1 MSATRR
7 ATGQSIEFMLA
18 FEPGLEEASPIV
30 VSLWRG
36 RLLKWPGVLPSRLV
50 HRHGT
55 GDQQDGMTKRGNFRA
70 GNHVVYPAHGVGK
83 VLAVEDQ
90 TISGYEL
97 EMLVIEFEKEKMLL
111 RIPTA
116 KVQTAGLRTLST
128 KKEMQNALRTL
139 KGRVRIKRTMWSRR
153 AQEYE
158 AKINS
163 GDPILIAEV
172 VRDLHRNA
180 DQPDQSYSERQIYQ
194 AALERLSRELAVVEK
209 IDEDKAVKRVELVLE
224 AA

>member
-1 MSATRR
+1 MKR
-7 ATGQSIEFMLA
+7 A
-18 FEPGLEEASPIV
+18 
-30 VSLWRG
+30 
-36 RLLKWPGVLPSRLV
+36 
-50 HRHGT
+50 
-55 GDQQDGMTKRGNFRA
+55 NFRA

-83 VLAVEDQ
+83 VLAVEEQ
-90 TISGYEL
+90 TISGYDL

-139 KGRVRIKRTMWSRR
+139 KGKVRIKRTMWSRR

-209 IDEDKAVKRVELVLE
+209 IDEDKAVKRVEMVLQ

>member
-1 MSATRR
+1 
-7 ATGQSIEFMLA
+7 
-18 FEPGLEEASPIV
+18 
-30 VSLWRG
+30 
-36 RLLKWPGVLPSRLV
+36 
-50 HRHGT
+50 
-55 GDQQDGMTKRGNFRA
+55 MTKRASFKA

-83 VLAVEDQ
+83 VLAVEEQ
-90 TISGYEL
+90 AISGYEL

-128 KKEMQNALRTL
+128 KKEMQNALKTL
-139 KGRVRIKRTMWSRR
+139 KGKVRIKRTMWSRR

-163 GDPILIAEV
+163 GDPNLIAEV

-194 AALERLSRELAVVEK
+194 AALERLSRELAVVER
-209 IDEDKAVKRVELVLE
+209 IDEDKAVKRVEMVLQ

>member
-1 MSATRR
+1 MMKR
-7 ATGQSIEFMLA
+7 A
-18 FEPGLEEASPIV
+18 
-30 VSLWRG
+30 
-36 RLLKWPGVLPSRLV
+36 
-50 HRHGT
+50 
-55 GDQQDGMTKRGNFRA
+55 NFRA

-83 VLAVEDQ
+83 VLAVEEQ
-90 TISGYEL
+90 QISGYEL

-111 RIPTA
+111 RIPTG

-209 IDEDKAVKRVELVLE
+209 IDEDKAVQRVEMVLQ

>member
-1 MSATRR
+1 
-7 ATGQSIEFMLA
+7 
-18 FEPGLEEASPIV
+18 
-30 VSLWRG
+30 
-36 RLLKWPGVLPSRLV
+36 
-50 HRHGT
+50 
-55 GDQQDGMTKRGNFRA
+55 MTKRGNFRA

>member
-1 MSATRR
+1 M
-7 ATGQSIEFMLA
+7 
-18 FEPGLEEASPIV
+18 
-30 VSLWRG
+30 
-36 RLLKWPGVLPSRLV
+36 
-50 HRHGT
+50 
-55 GDQQDGMTKRGNFRA
+55 
-70 GNHVVYPAHGVGK
+70 VYPAHGVGK

-139 KGRVRIKRTMWSRR
+139 KGKVRIKRTMWSRR

-194 AALERLSRELAVVEK
+194 AALERLSRELAVVER
-209 IDEDKAVKRVELVLE
+209 IDEDKAVKRVELVLQ

>member
-1 MSATRR
+1 M
-7 ATGQSIEFMLA
+7 
-18 FEPGLEEASPIV
+18 
-30 VSLWRG
+30 
-36 RLLKWPGVLPSRLV
+36 
-50 HRHGT
+50 
-55 GDQQDGMTKRGNFRA
+55 
-70 GNHVVYPAHGVGK
+70 VYPAHGVGR

-209 IDEDKAVKRVELVLE
+209 IDEDKAVKRVELVLQ